1 VRWQRSPTYNLRATF
16 ASRLSAAGTPDNL
29 VAGLLGHSSPS
40 IVHTYAKVLDEYRR
54 DAIKKLEEHRQ
65 SQKSISGEPSTTVTV
80 Q

>member
-1 VRWQRSPTYNLRATF
+1 MRWQRAPTYNRRATF
-16 ASRLSAAGTPDNL
+16 PSRLSAAGASDNL

-54 DAIKKLEEHRQ
+54 DAIKKLEEHRR
-65 SQKSISGEPSTTVTV
+65 SQKSIPGEPSATVAV

>member
-1 VRWQRSPTYNLRATF
+1 LRATF

-54 DAIKKLEEHRQ
+54 DAIKKLEEHRR
-65 SQKSISGEPSTTVTV
+65 SQKSIPGEPSATVAV

>member
-1 VRWQRSPTYNLRATF
+1 
-16 ASRLSAAGTPDNL
+16 
-29 VAGLLGHSSPS
+29 
-40 IVHTYAKVLDEYRR
+40 LDEYRR